1 MNKIKFKVIKEI
13 KNITNKK
20 IIFIEPFVD
29 INKRLINFVHMKNSD
44 YFNLHYNELESLG
57 LLIEKK
63 FDNFPQRL
71 GLAAG
76 FVSLIKK
83 SQNNY

>member
-1 MNKIKFKVIKEI
+1 
-13 KNITNKK
+13 
-20 IIFIEPFVD
+20 
-29 INKRLINFVHMKNSD
+29 MKNSD